1 MPIVGRGSVR
11 HAGVCIKVKFIDI
24 LRMPFHDRSLL
35 LTNQEPAMFAQRIER
50 LTSSLVRDILA
61 AASRPG
67 MISFAGGLPADEAL
81 FRPSAEMLASLDGW
95 QYGQSEGEPMLRE
108 LIAARGRALG
118 LRCEASQ
125 VLVLSGS
132 QQGIDLV
139 AKLFIDPGTPV
150 LVESPAYL
158 AALQVFRLFGADYLP
173 LPVMGEGAELDRL
186 PQILACARL
195 AYLTPTFQNPS
206 GYCYT
211 EGERVA
217 IASAIDAAGT
227 PLFEDDPY
235 RDLAYDGKAP
245 QPICARLSRAP
256 WIYQGSFSKVLAP
269 GLRLGYLIVHPDLV
283 SPLTRL
289 KQAADLHTNRI
300 AQQLVAQMLDGGRVD
315 AHVEGAM
322 PLYRERR
329 AVMTD
334 ALSTAFG
341 DRLEWSLPAG
351 GLFFWVRFAEPLD
364 TRALMHRAL
373 ERGVAV
379 MPGDAFFTER
389 PDAAYLRL
397 NFSHAGPD
405 GIRQG
410 VARLKEAL
418 DA

>member
-1 MPIVGRGSVR
+1 
-11 HAGVCIKVKFIDI
+11 
-24 LRMPFHDRSLL
+24 
-35 LTNQEPAMFAQRIER
+35 MFAQRIER

-81 FRPSAEMLASLDGW
+81 FRPTADMLGSLDCW

-125 VLVLSGS
+125 VLVMSGS

-139 AKLFIDPGTPV
+139 AKLFIEPGTPV

-158 AALQVFRLFGADYLP
+158 AALQVFRLFGAECLP
-173 LPVMGEGAELDRL
+173 LPVVGGGADLGRL
-186 PQILACARL
+186 PHILPQAKL

-206 GYCYT
+206 GYCYSDT
-211 EGERVA
+211 ERDV
-217 IASAIDAAGT
+217 IAAAIDAAGT

-245 QPICARLSRAP
+245 QPICARLGRTP

-283 SPLTRL
+283 APLTRL
-289 KQAADLHTNRI
+289 KQAADLHTNRL
-300 AQQLVAQMLDGGRVD
+300 AQQLVVQMLEGGRIE
-315 AHVEGAM
+315 AHVEGAL

-329 AVMTD
+329 AVMAD
-334 ALSTAFG
+334 ALRATFG
-341 DRLEWSLPAG
+341 DQLQWNLPAG
-351 GLFFWVRFAEPLD
+351 GLFFWVRFAEQID
-364 TRALMHRAL
+364 TRAVMHDAL

-397 NFSHAGPD
+397 NFSHADPE
-405 GIRQG
+405 GIRLG

-418 DA
+418 SA